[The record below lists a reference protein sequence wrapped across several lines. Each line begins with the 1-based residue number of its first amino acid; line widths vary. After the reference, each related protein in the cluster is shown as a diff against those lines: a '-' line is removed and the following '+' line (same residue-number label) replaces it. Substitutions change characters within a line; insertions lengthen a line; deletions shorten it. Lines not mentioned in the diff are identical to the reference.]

1 MGTRHLVGFTHNGVT
16 KANYGQY
23 DGYPSG
29 VGSDVLT
36 FAQSLPKRYGEDK
49 VAIIN
54 GLGTEVDALIVVPE
68 SGTPTDA
75 ERAKLAEFTDARVSS
90 GDDWYAV
97 LRNCQGD
104 LEAILRSGYI
114 LDSFNFGFDGI
125 FCEWAYIIDL
135 DTFRLD
141 VYEGSKNSRGEL
153 DGLWDDM
160 EKWPES
166 FDGTNR
172 IGVQKIASY
181 PLDELPTHEELVKLE
196 YKD

>member
-54 GLGTEVDALIVVPE
+54 GLGADVDALIVVPE
-68 SGTPTDA
+68 SGTPSDA
-75 ERAKLAEFTDARVSS
+75 ERAKLAEFTDARVSN

-104 LEAILRSGYI
+104 LDAILRAGYI
-114 LDSFNFGFDGI
+114 LDSFKFGFDSL

-141 VYEGSKNSRGEL
+141 VYKGFQKYHNGT
-153 DGLWDDM
+153 DGLWNGL
-160 EKWPES
+160 E
-166 FDGTNR
+166 DGDY

-181 PLDELPTHEELVKLE
+181 PLNELPTHEELVKLE
-196 YKD
+196 YQD

>member
-1 MGTRHLVGFTHNGVT
+1 MGTRHLIGFTHNGVT
-16 KANYGQY
+16 KVNYGQY

-29 VGSDVLT
+29 VGSSVLT
-36 FAQSLPKRYGEDK
+36 FAQRLPERYGEDR

-75 ERAKLAEFTDARVSS
+75 ERAKLAEFTDGSVST
-90 GDDWYAV
+90 GDDWYSV

-104 LEAILRSGYI
+104 LDAILRSGYI
-114 LDSFNFGFDGI
+114 LNSFQFGFDSL

-141 VYEGSKNSRGEL
+141 VYKGFQKYHNGT
-153 DGLWDDM
+153 DGLWNGL
-160 EKWPES
+160 P
-166 FDGTNR
+166 DGDY

-181 PLDELPTHEELVKLE
+181 PLDELPTDEHFVKLE
-196 YKD
+196 YYQED